1 MLKPR
6 DIFDIAVAGSIDH
19 DALMGNLNAISD
31 KKSALI
37 KRLDNIDRRFLRAEL
52 AALDIQAGWDDQK
65 AYCLETTRSLV
76 TQIP

>member
-1 MLKPR
+1 
-6 DIFDIAVAGSIDH
+6 
-19 DALMGNLNAISD
+19 MGNLNAISD